1 MDVVLTDED
10 LSAFGWK
17 QDRKLLLFSFR
28 EPSWELNGTWGGR
41 WAFVLL
47 FLTPSP
53 SSRPGKSPEPGRD
66 RKWPRLRWVVERL
79 RAGAVRVH
87 TFHRALCEEDPGW
100 CPKIWTLFLSFYP
113 DLSSMLLSSV
123 IYIVMKAGIL
133 LDKIVSFHM
142 FFFSPPPSLSFILFF
157 FHTNWE
163 HIKWQDKLD
172 TGDTESVR
180 GFALKTYT
188 LEENTPSY
196 FLESCNRKDSSDR
209 SIVHSCI
216 HSLINK

>member
-1 MDVVLTDED
+1 
-10 LSAFGWK
+10 
-17 QDRKLLLFSFR
+17 
-28 EPSWELNGTWGGR
+28 
-41 WAFVLL
+41 
-47 FLTPSP
+47 
-53 SSRPGKSPEPGRD
+53 
-66 RKWPRLRWVVERL
+66 
-79 RAGAVRVH
+79 
-87 TFHRALCEEDPGW
+87 
-100 CPKIWTLFLSFYP
+100 
-113 DLSSMLLSSV
+113 MLLSSV

-142 FFFSPPPSLSFILFF
+142 FFFSPLLLSHSFFF

-172 TGDTESVR
+172 TGDTESLR
-180 GFALKTYT
+180 DFALKTYT